1 MSGLIN
7 GQHVIVY
14 ETFDPMKFL
23 DDIEAYPVRAVFLV
37 PAMIMFIL
45 QTPRIEK
52 CDFSGVRQLGYGASP
67 ISESLLRQAMEI
79 FKCDFCQVY
88 GMTETSGFG
97 TILVQ
102 TDHANALAGQPR
114 LLRSRGRAAIGAPI
128 KLMDSDG
135 KEVAQGDIGEVW
147 LKSDCNMLHYHDLE
161 EATAKSLTDGWV
173 HTGDAGYMG
182 EEGFLYLKDRIKDMV
197 VSGGENNNPKE
208 VENAFGEIAEK
219 RATRSLLGECW
230 SNGRLS

>member
-7 GQHVIVY
+7 GLHVIVY

-52 CDFSGVRQLGYGASP
+52 CDF
-67 ISESLLRQAMEI
+67 
-79 FKCDFCQVY
+79 CQVY
-88 GMTETSGFG
+88 GTTETSGFG

-102 TDHANALAGQPR
+102 TDHANALAGQPG
-114 LLRSRGRAAIGAPI
+114 LLRSCGRAAIGASI

-173 HTGDAGYMG
+173 HTGDAGYMD

-197 VSGGENNNPKE
+197 VSGGENIFPKK

-230 SNGRLS
+230 SNGRLSRRCQTSR